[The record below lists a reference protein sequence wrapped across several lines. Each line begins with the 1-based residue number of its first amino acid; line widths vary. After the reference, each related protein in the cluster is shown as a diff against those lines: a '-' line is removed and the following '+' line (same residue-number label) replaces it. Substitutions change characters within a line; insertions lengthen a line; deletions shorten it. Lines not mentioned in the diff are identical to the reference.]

1 MGKKNYCVNIL
12 NNGIVIADLRY
23 MVRLGSIIGEKSG
36 FILDGADNKTL
47 MEWRLNLILKID
59 IIIKITVL
67 IMLSK
72 KNRGY
77 MIYGTLRASDQYTTG
92 AAKVTNMTDTGVTFT
107 YQE

>member
-1 MGKKNYCVNIL
+1 MAFKFDLKNRYYNKD
-12 NNGIVIADLRY
+12 NGIDYV
-23 MVRLGSIIGEKSG
+23 V
-36 FILDGADNKTL
+36 
-47 MEWRLNLILKID
+47 
-59 IIIKITVL
+59 
-67 IMLSK
+67 K